1 MAASDGLDI
10 FCMIMYPPLHHIISV
25 CTPLCLTNSI
35 FIDGEVL
42 ESMVAFVQALRVYV
56 HACMCVC
63 ERALEKCSSCSGNT
77 GTKKKQ
83 CYFGSVDPRLTDGS
97 ELYMLWMGWG

>member
-1 MAASDGLDI
+1 MPASDELDV
-10 FCMIMYPPLHHIISV
+10 FCIIIRPPSAPHH
-25 CTPLCLTNSI
+25 LCMPFLVPSHSI

-42 ESMVAFVQALRVYV
+42 ESMVAFVRALRV
-56 HACMCVC
+56 CV
-63 ERALEKCSSCSGNT
+63 RLLKKCSSCSGST

-97 ELYMLWMGWG
+97 